1 MPDWKRVRINFPT
14 VKLGQFIELVK
25 ETIAEKG
32 KEDFKTVY
40 GVTNVEGITI
50 TGKKASK
57 DISNYIVIDKNYF
70 AYNPYRINVGSIG
83 FNSKGLKGCVSPAYV
98 VFRAKNN
105 LSPGFLYVYLKSEF
119 GNHLINWYGNRGGV
133 RNALRYDD
141 LCDIDIPDIGYKT
154 QIELLNK
161 IDRSKISLNSFSEEI
176 TQQLGY
182 LKQLRQRILQ
192 EAIEG
197 KLTAKWRAQHHALIS
212 GDNHASKLLEK
223 IKTEKERLTKNTK
236 TTKKTKALS
245 PIGEEEKP
253 FDLPAGWVWCRLVEI
268 CEELS
273 TGPFG
278 TMLHKSDYVRGG
290 IPVVNPMNIVNG
302 KICADERM
310 RISQKTKERLERYTL
325 KQGDLIIA
333 RRGNLSKC
341 AVVQERQDGWLCGT
355 GSFFLRVLC
364 VDKVYFRMAYCS
376 SKSQA
381 YLLQDSVGQTMD
393 NLNQKLLC
401 KLPVALPSIV
411 EQKTIVERVDKLMS
425 MVDELEKQV
434 SERREQSEM
443 LMQSV
448 LREAFAR

>member
-14 VKLGQFIELVK
+14 VKLGQFIEPIK

-32 KEDFKTVY
+32 SEDFKTVY

-83 FNSKGLKGCVSPAYV
+83 FNTYGLKGCVSPAYV
-98 VFRAKNN
+98 VFRTKDN

-141 LCDIDIPDIGYKT
+141 LCEIDIPDINYKA

-176 TQQLGY
+176 TQQLEY

-192 EAIEG
+192 EAVEG
-197 KLTAKWRAQHHALIS
+197 KLTAKWRVQHPDLIN

-223 IKTEKERLTKNTK
+223 IKAEKERLTKNTK
-236 TTKKTKALS
+236 GAKNAKALP
-245 PIGEEEKP
+245 PISEEEKP
-253 FDLPAGWVWCRLVEI
+253 FDLPEGWVWCRLGN
-268 CEELS
+268 S
-273 TGPFG
+273 G
-278 TMLHKSDYVRGG
+278 
-290 IPVVNPMNIVNG
+290 VVNPRNYIDDDLEVSFSPMALISEKYGIWPMCETKRWGDVKKGFTHFAENDVAIAKITPCFENSKACVFEGLINGYGAGTTELHVLRPIIVNP
-302 KICADERM
+302 KYIYIFVKTSSFLADGEKKM
-310 RISQKTKERLERYTL
+310 TGVCGQK
-325 KQGDLIIA
+325 
-333 RRGNLSKC
+333 
-341 AVVQERQDGWLCGT
+341 
-355 GSFFLRVLC
+355 RVP
-364 VDKVYFRMAYCS
+364 VDYFSNALFPLAPLAEQ
-376 SKSQA
+376 QA
-381 YLLQDSVGQTMD
+381 
-393 NLNQKLLC
+393 
-401 KLPVALPSIV
+401 
-411 EQKTIVERVDKLMS
+411 IVERVDKLMS
-425 MVDELEKQV
+425 MIDELEKQV
-434 SERREQSEM
+434 SERKEQSEM

-448 LREAFAR
+448 LREAFIKERF